1 MRLTLFAA
9 TAASLLLIAA
19 SDAAAQPQPPLP
31 PPPPAPPLRLAR
43 LYQGRRAA
51 EQSDR
56 LSRRIRLGR
65 DGRVSISNI
74 SGDIVV
80 SAGGGDEVAIDAV
93 KHGDRGSLDRVR
105 IVIDDRPGRV
115 DISTESDTVFRNNN
129 NVSVDYTVTVPDN
142 AALDLKSIS
151 GNVKV
156 SGVKG
161 SVRAQSISG
170 NVSTSNAPR
179 VEWARTVS
187 GNVDLAGVSHDGD
200 LELQSISGGVHVTG
214 VKARS
219 LNANTVSGDIRLAS
233 ASIERVNARSVSG
246 GFEYSGTLA
255 RNGRYEV
262 TSHSG
267 DVRFT
272 LSDSVGFEL
281 NASSFSGSVRS
292 DYAGSTTVGGGR
304 RGRGFRREST
314 VESTVGD
321 GSAKLEL
328 RTFSGSIVI
337 SRR

>member
-1 MRLTLFAA
+1 MK
-9 TAASLLLIAA
+9 
-19 SDAAAQPQPPLP
+19 
-31 PPPPAPPLRLAR
+31 
-43 LYQGRRAA
+43 
-51 EQSDR
+51 
-56 LSRRIRLGR
+56 
-65 DGRVSISNI
+65 N
-74 SGDIVV
+74 
-80 SAGGGDEVAIDAV
+80 
-93 KHGDRGSLDRVR
+93 
-105 IVIDDRPGRV
+105 
-115 DISTESDTVFRNNN
+115 
-129 NVSVDYTVTVPDN
+129 
-142 AALDLKSIS
+142 
-151 GNVKV
+151 
-156 SGVKG
+156 
-161 SVRAQSISG
+161 G

-187 GNVDLAGVSHDGD
+187 GNVDLAGVSQDGD
-200 LELQSISGGVHVTG
+200 LEVQSISGGVHVTG
-214 VKARS
+214 LKARS
-219 LNANTVSGDIRLAS
+219 LNANTVSGDITLAS

-246 GFEYSGTLA
+246 GFEYSGALA

-292 DYAGSTTVGGGR
+292 DYAGSTAVGGGR